1 MKKLTVAFTLVVAA
15 LGLNL
20 TVQPAVAAGKL
31 TTVPVLLCPHGCG
44 PVAGDTILMNQM
56 IKADMPVELLP
67 QETPGYMYN
76 IRKMLDES
84 LWKTTAFSTEDFIIQ
99 LAYNW
104 GGTPELKEFLPV
116 KVPVRFKLL
125 YGEAWWTQGRFFVTF
140 DPKIKSIADLKG
152 KRVDLGLR
160 SQSDWGTSAYLLL
173 KYGYGISSEN
183 TTIRFMTP
191 GALTQ
196 QLIDGAADATVTAF
210 GMEPTRSNWL
220 IPAPLRQLE
229 ASGKPLR
236 YLGVDKAVI
245 DKVNKKFGMSWLYET
260 IPAGTLPGQKEA
272 FGVAAVR
279 CYKAVAPGFPEDVS
293 YQLVMEVA
301 KLGPEMKKLNA
312 LWSIWSPDL
321 MVAGLSDENVDPGA
335 NRAYQ
340 ELGWWDLTKK
350 YEKVPLP
357 Q

>member
-1 MKKLTVAFTLVVAA
+1 
-15 LGLNL
+15 
-20 TVQPAVAAGKL
+20 
-31 TTVPVLLCPHGCG
+31 VLLCPQGCG

-56 IKADMPVELLP
+56 IKSGASVEILP

-76 IRKMLDES
+76 IREMLDKS

-99 LAYNW
+99 LAYKW
-104 GGTPELKEFLPV
+104 GGTPALKDFLPV

-173 KYGYGISSEN
+173 RYGYGITSKN
-183 TTIRFMTP
+183 TTIRYMTP

-210 GMEPTRSNWL
+210 GMEPTKTSWL
-220 IPAPLRQLE
+220 IPAPLRQLA

-236 YLGVDKAVI
+236 YLGVSKSVI
-245 DKVNKKFGMSWLYET
+245 EKLNKKFGMSWLYEE
-260 IPAGTLPGQKEA
+260 IPAGTLPEQKEPFA
-272 FGVAAVR
+272 VAAVR
-279 CYKAVAPGFPEDVS
+279 GYKAVAPGFSDEVA
-293 YQLVMEVA
+293 YQLVKEVA
-301 KLGPEMKKLNA
+301 KLGPEMKKLSP
-312 LWSIWSPDL
+312 LWSIWSPEL
-321 MVAGLSDENVDPGA
+321 MVAGLSDENVQPGA
-335 NRAYQ
+335 KRAYQ
-340 ELGWWDLTKK
+340 ELGWWKYTKD
-350 YEKVPLP
+350 YPKVPLP